1 MFSLE
6 NLAEEPQ
13 GWQAHFIDEE
23 TEAERSEGWALGD
36 FLTELSWNPL
46 GVLLS
51 PLPLT

>member
-36 FLTELSWNPL
+36 FFFFFFLGDFLTELS
-46 GVLLS
+46 
-51 PLPLT
+51 